1 MSTIALAFFYPPLR
15 CSCAAARPPCPACQA
30 YAHER
35 FPPDGGP
42 QEQEDV
48 AAAPL
53 VACDICA
60 ALFPL
65 RTAQRSPHAK
75 GQRLYC
81 SEHCRIIQHRQT
93 DAQVRTRQRRRGAL

>member
-1 MSTIALAFFYPPLR
+1 MSAIAFCYPPLR

-35 FPPDGGP
+35 CRPGGDP
-42 QEQEDV
+42 QEQETGS
-48 AAAPL
+48 AAPL
-53 VACDICA
+53 VSCDICA

-81 SEHCRIIQHRQT
+81 SEGCRIIQHRQT
-93 DAQVRTRQRRRGAL
+93 DAQVRTRQRRRGML